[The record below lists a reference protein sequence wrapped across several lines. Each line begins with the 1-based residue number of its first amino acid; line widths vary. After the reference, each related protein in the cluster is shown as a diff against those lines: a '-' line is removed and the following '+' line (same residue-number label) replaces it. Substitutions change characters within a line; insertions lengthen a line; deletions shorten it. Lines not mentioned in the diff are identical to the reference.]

1 MAPEAPDPQSLKS
14 WADAFQYPIPTVR
27 RVEMELRRD
36 ITSNKEK
43 LRALVGTRYR
53 ELVGTAE
60 TIVVMNTEIQQ
71 VETHLTD
78 VGRRCNPQLVEKKHL
93 HARQMKSDKA
103 EIDADKHAFGAQ
115 LALLHRCTASISR
128 LLRKRASLLF
138 VAKIFIVSRQLDITL
153 SKHESS
159 PPFLNDLRSQLA
171 SLHQTLLKRINKRLA
186 SSTATE
192 DSIIESLAAYCL
204 ATKSSSDDAIH
215 KFHQVRLDVI
225 TAHLDLSRENIPKA
239 LRFFV
244 LTLQTSKTLRSRQ
257 FSDVLSKLKSRP
269 ILSDPDIRNLDSLD
283 IEILGRWASSEV
295 NNFTP
300 WIKLSELNRSEG
312 IESIKEW
319 SSQAFEKFAESCDRS
334 LAQSN
339 DFPELL
345 FLRAETVELW
355 LSSWGS
361 TITHRSADVLERLRN
376 MFNDHTKRVLI
387 SQVKKINEIGTQI
400 SSTISGWDSAEHAST
415 GSLWDSDL
423 ITADLSDGAT
433 SFKQIV
439 TDRVLGRNHD
449 VTAVL
454 KKYHSWLSSIEERHE
469 SIEALRRLKWTDI
482 LVGGEVEDEDIDVTP
497 SLNDNDPKLLSD
509 ALHSAVRESL
519 EELDST
525 FNHTFKAFG
534 DTHQSAKATF
544 LLRLIRLVR
553 RDIPAGFV
561 EKEFLFSCSLVPQLQ
576 SLLASDTVARVGEL
590 SPVLAF
596 KPESNSNKLRIVP
609 GRTLWEGE
617 PPVSTQPSASTFKFL
632 RQLTAVMDEAGTDL
646 WDPSTVSVLKTELQ
660 HNFETAI
667 GSTLDAMTA
676 WGSAE
681 GKNADSPAADD
692 QSKEDTG
699 EKSNDQENPTS
710 PIADTIAAKEDL
722 SHLDILQDWQVQL
735 LFDSRFLSNML
746 GNPTTQ
752 LAGVIERIQNSMESD
767 AATIK
772 AIQKGA
778 AEYWNR
784 TELLFGLLAD
794 R

>member
-60 TIVVMNTEIQQ
+60 TIVAMNTEIQQ
-71 VETHLTD
+71 VETLLTD

-103 EIDADKHAFGAQ
+103 DMDADKHAFGAQ

-138 VAKIFIVSRQLDITL
+138 VAKILIVSRQLDITL
-153 SKHESS
+153 LKHESS

-225 TAHLDLSRENIPKA
+225 TANLDLSRENIPKA
-239 LRFFV
+239 LRLFI

-269 ILSDPDIRNLDSLD
+269 ILSDSDIRNLDSLD

-300 WIKLSELNRSEG
+300 WIKLSELNRTEG
-312 IESIKEW
+312 IESIREW
-319 SSQAFEKFAESCDRS
+319 SSQAFEKLAECLDRS
-334 LAQSN
+334 LAHSN
-339 DFPELL
+339 DFTELL

-361 TITHRSADVLERLRN
+361 TITHRSADVLKRLRDI
-376 MFNDHTKRVLI
+376 FNDHTKRVLV
-387 SQVKKINEIGTQI
+387 SQVKKINEIGFQI
-400 SSTISGWDSAEHAST
+400 SSTVSKWDSAEHFLT

-423 ITADLSDGAT
+423 ITADLSDGAN
-433 SFKQIV
+433 SFKQTV
-439 TDRVLGRNHD
+439 TDRLLGRNHD

-454 KKYHSWLSSIEERHE
+454 KKYHSWLSSIGERQE

-482 LVGGEVEDEDIDVTP
+482 LVGGEVEDEDIDITP
-497 SLNDNDPKLLSD
+497 CLNDNDPKLLSD

-519 EELDST
+519 KELESR
-525 FNHTFKAFG
+525 FNDTFKVFG

-561 EKEFLFSCSLVPQLQ
+561 EKEFLFSRPLVPQLQ
-576 SLLASDTVARVGEL
+576 ALLASDVVAQVGKL
-590 SPVLAF
+590 SLVLTF
-596 KPESNSNKLRIVP
+596 KPESNSNQLRNVP

-617 PPVSTQPSASTFKFL
+617 PPVPTQPSASTFKFL

-646 WDPSTVSVLKTELQ
+646 WDPSTVSVLKTELHQ
-660 HNFETAI
+660 NFENAI
-667 GSTLDAMTA
+667 GSTLDDMTA

-681 GKNADSPAADD
+681 RKIEDSPAADD
-692 QSKEDTG
+692 QSKGDVKEN
-699 EKSNDQENPTS
+699 SNDQENPTS
-710 PIADTIAAKEDL
+710 PSPDTTQAKEDISQVDVL
-722 SHLDILQDWQVQL
+722 RDWQVQL
-735 LFDSRFLSNML
+735 LFDSTYLANML

-767 AATIK
+767 AATEK
-772 AIQKGA
+772 GIQKGA
-778 AEYWNR
+778 VEYWNR